1 LKSLIAWHLG
11 VLAPRYEQLLASQR
25 LLFLL
30 DGLNELP
37 RDDHRSD
44 KLGELRA
51 LLNRGAAAIITCR
64 ELDYRDESL
73 KLDVDTI
80 TIHPLD
86 PERILDF
93 LTRYLADGGIGADD
107 KTTAESVFWQIAG
120 GNDIR
125 RVWDEWRVARM
136 ALNQF
141 FTAANPPKNLSASW
155 RQEQLRQK
163 VARSPTSMMHLAA
176 NPYLLWMFLQIYLEA
191 GTIPSNRGAL
201 FDEFV
206 FQLLKRERLAVDDKL
221 SGEGVAL
228 SARLEELAWAMQ
240 REALEYGETGL
251 GVETT
256 IARSEA
262 ILILGREDRLYHA
275 ASANLLEDAE
285 PVRFTHQLLQEYFV
299 GRRMLGE
306 IHEGRLDLQD
316 FWPKQSWWRLSGWE
330 EATVLAVGMS
340 GSQVQQEL
348 LDRLLLANPEVAA
361 VSIMQSGIEYD
372 DQLKIMLREILLP
385 QIVDLE
391 QHPQAGARA
400 AIGRAVGILTLTN
413 SDPLDNR
420 HGVGLTSEGLPDI
433 DWVDIPRGAITL
445 EYVTVEFKVKPFRIA
460 RYPVTNRQ
468 FQAFVDAPDGYGDQK
483 WWNRIER
490 TVTPSSTTWSEAN
503 HPREMVSWYEA
514 VPFCRWLTEKS
525 RACGLLGKSQEIRL
539 PTEWE
544 WQQAA
549 TNGNNYN
556 VYPWGKSWDSTLCN
570 SYTSA
575 LNRTSAVGIFPNG
588 TWPGGPLDM
597 AGNVWEW
604 CLNKHE
610 SLKDRDA
617 TKIDESGRL

>member
-1 LKSLIAWHLG
+1 
-11 VLAPRYEQLLASQR
+11 
-25 LLFLL
+25 
-30 DGLNELP
+30 
-37 RDDHRSD
+37 
-44 KLGELRA
+44 
-51 LLNRGAAAIITCR
+51 
-64 ELDYRDESL
+64 
-73 KLDVDTI
+73 
-80 TIHPLD
+80 
-86 PERILDF
+86 
-93 LTRYLADGGIGADD
+93 
-107 KTTAESVFWQIAG
+107 
-120 GNDIR
+120 
-125 RVWDEWRVARM
+125 
-136 ALNQF
+136 
-141 FTAANPPKNLSASW
+141 
-155 RQEQLRQK
+155 
-163 VARSPTSMMHLAA
+163 
-176 NPYLLWMFLQIYLEA
+176 
-191 GTIPSNRGAL
+191 
-201 FDEFV
+201 
-206 FQLLKRERLAVDDKL
+206 
-221 SGEGVAL
+221 
-228 SARLEELAWAMQ
+228 
-240 REALEYGETGL
+240 
-251 GVETT
+251 
-256 IARSEA
+256 
-262 ILILGREDRLYHA
+262 
-275 ASANLLEDAE
+275 
-285 PVRFTHQLLQEYFV
+285 
-299 GRRMLGE
+299 GE

-490 TVTPSSTTWSEAN
+490 TVTPSSTTWSEGN

-514 VPFCRWLTEKS
+514 VAFCRWLTEKS

-597 AGNVWEW
+597 AGDVWEG
-604 CLNKHE
+604 CLNKNA

-617 TKIDESGRL
+617 TQIDESGRLWSAGGPGATHPGHFVPFPRAGLTQASAATRLAFVLSPTS